1 MANIKS
7 SHDYKNASVPKVVI
21 NNNNELLYMSR
32 APIPGSKK
40 MNFYKAYR
48 QVCVY
53 SFTKNFLSTFGR
65 HKIKS
70 VNEKVEDI
78 EILRFLDFGLKIK
91 MIKVSGSE
99 ISLDTYKDLK
109 IIKKRFK

>member
-32 APIPGSKK
+32 APIPGSKR
-40 MNFYKAYR
+40 MNFNKAYR

-65 HKIKS
+65 
-70 VNEKVEDI
+70 
-78 EILRFLDFGLKIK
+78 L
-91 MIKVSGSE
+91 
-99 ISLDTYKDLK
+99 
-109 IIKKRFK
+109 